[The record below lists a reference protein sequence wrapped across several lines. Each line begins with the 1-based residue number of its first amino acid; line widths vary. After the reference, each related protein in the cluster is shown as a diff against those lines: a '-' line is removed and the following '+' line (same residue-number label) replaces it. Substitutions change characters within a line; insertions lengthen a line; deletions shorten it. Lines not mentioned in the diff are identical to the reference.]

1 MKQLE
6 SQRKSLIEELKQEGI
21 KDKKVLDAILK
32 IPRHLFVQKEF
43 IDQAYSNYPLPILSS
58 QTISQPYTVAF
69 MLESLELKENDKV
82 FEIGT
87 GSGWNACLIAEI
99 CKKGE
104 VITTEIIPSLVKFAK
119 KNVKKFNFKNIKL
132 LNIDGSQGYKKE
144 APFDKIIITAACS
157 EIPEIL
163 LKQLKNNG
171 ILVAPVG
178 SEFSQSMMII
188 KKKDRKI
195 IKEDLGDFI
204 FVPLTH

>member
-1 MKQLE
+1 MDKFE
-6 SQRKSLIEELKQEGI
+6 IQRKSLIEELEQDGI

-43 IDQAYSNYPLPILSS
+43 VDQAYFNYPLPILSS

-99 CKKGE
+99 CKKGK
-104 VITTEIIPSLVKFAK
+104 VITTEIIPSLAEFAK
-119 KNVKKFNFKNIKL
+119 KNIKKFNFKNIKI
-132 LNIDGSQGYKKE
+132 LNIDGSKGYKKE
-144 APFDKIIITAACS
+144 APFDKIIITAAAS
-157 EIPEIL
+157 KIPEIL

-171 ILVAPVG
+171 ILVAPIG
-178 SEFSQSMMII
+178 SEFSQSMIKI
-188 KKKDRKI
+188 KKKDGKI
-195 IKEDLGDFI
+195 IKENLGEFI